1 MAPQQSRIYFKMN
14 KSLLLIISFYVKR
27 RKCDLL
33 GCTKDNP
40 LWNVFRGCGH
50 SFHIECIMP
59 EITTCPVC
67 LAKLLAKIEDLGKT
81 ANNAVSSS
89 IKVNVA
95 DEDDDDHT
103 SDDEESG
110 EDEQADE
117 ECQNET
123 SINNLLTRISLW
135 KRAEMTQIT

>member
-1 MAPQQSRIYFKMN
+1 MN

-27 RKCDLL
+27 GKCDLL
-33 GCTKDNP
+33 GCTKDRL

-59 EITTCPVC
+59 EITTRPVC
-67 LAKLLAKIEDLGKT
+67 RAKLLAKIEDLGKT

-95 DEDDDDHT
+95 DEDDDDANFFPVDSRTPH
-103 SDDEESG
+103 
-110 EDEQADE
+110 
-117 ECQNET
+117 
-123 SINNLLTRISLW
+123 
-135 KRAEMTQIT
+135 